1 MISIFK
7 RLFNRSSEPI
17 ENHSEYITKP
27 NMTKEEVLNEIY
39 SLEPIK
45 SYISKIEK
53 TIELAKVI
61 REKYFLG
68 NYSVQEKIERFALQ
82 GIGYKFV
89 YTVENIPYE
98 IDGVNL
104 IIKYHFPEGII
115 RKRHYVNMLHLCVHI
130 YKKHTTTH
138 EFGELLYDNEYIKKS
153 EQEAFF
159 LAKEILTPFE
169 GLLDK
174 IAELYSEK
182 GRINVEDVDY
192 DDAPH
197 ISLRLMNLGL
207 EKYIDL
213 NYSVFKY

>member
-1 MISIFK
+1 MINIFK

-17 ENHSEYITKP
+17 EKHSKIISKP

-45 SYISKIEK
+45 EYISENEK
-53 TIELAKVI
+53 TIELAKDI
-61 REKYFLG
+61 RKKYFSG
-68 NYSVQEKIERFALQ
+68 KYSIREKIERFALQ

-89 YTVENIPYE
+89 YTDENVPYE
-98 IDGVNL
+98 IDGVNY
-104 IIKYHFPEGII
+104 IIKYHFPEVII
-115 RKRHYVNMLHLCVHI
+115 RKRDYANMLHLCVHI

-138 EFGELLYDNEYIKKS
+138 EFRELLYDNEYIKNS
-153 EQEAFF
+153 EHEAYF

-169 GLLDK
+169 ELLDK
-174 IAELYSEK
+174 IAELYSER
-182 GRINVEDVDY
+182 GRINVEELDY
-192 DDAPH
+192 EDALYNSFFLKH
-197 ISLRLMNLGL
+197 LCL